1 MGGESAGVARANDGR
16 SRSEALLR
24 EGAASGRRG
33 RPELCAGRYH
43 FSARRSGGGTT
54 LSDAVGFDCAALI
67 RSSHATQRP
76 APDRDEKRGQGQL
89 AVHAIQTE
97 DWLGEIAPASP
108 PARTAKWQ
116 AGLQVR
122 R

>member
-54 LSDAVGFDCAALI
+54 LSDGGAPGLGGLPASGRTLTTGDWAKNQAVGL
-67 RSSHATQRP
+67 
-76 APDRDEKRGQGQL
+76 
-89 AVHAIQTE
+89 
-97 DWLGEIAPASP
+97 
-108 PARTAKWQ
+108 
-116 AGLQVR
+116 
-122 R
+122 